1 MINLLFLDQS
11 QALLSERGPL
21 AEVEQFEGLYRI
33 SLRPPIEAG
42 RWRVDAKSDGRL
54 TFKVIGINKKIKKY
68 CWGRGES
75 DYIRCTEL
83 A

>member
-1 MINLLFLDQS
+1 MINLLILDQS

-54 TFKVIGINKKIKKY
+54 TFKVIGINKKILL
-68 CWGRGES
+68 GSGES